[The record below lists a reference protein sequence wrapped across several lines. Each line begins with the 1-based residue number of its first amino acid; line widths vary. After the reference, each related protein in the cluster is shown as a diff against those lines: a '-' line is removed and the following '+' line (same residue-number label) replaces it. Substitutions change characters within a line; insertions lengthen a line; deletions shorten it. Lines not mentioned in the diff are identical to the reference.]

1 MNWNKTPLGAIL
13 KVNGN
18 FLQAFLFGGVAWLIW
33 PTNPKWWGF
42 GLLSILLGAAAL
54 ASLIAALRAMT
65 KLYVRERELA
75 RFAATARTA
84 DPSDLANQD
93 TLKNAGMFDE

>member
-1 MNWNKTPLGAIL
+1 MTATKTPIGAIL
-13 KVNGN
+13 KVNGH
-18 FLQAFLFGGVAWLIW
+18 FLQASLFVGVAWLIW
-33 PTNPKWWGF
+33 PTSPEWWGF

-75 RFAATARTA
+75 RFVATARTA
-84 DPSDLANQD
+84 DPSDLADQD
-93 TLKNAGMFDE
+93 ALKDAGMFDE